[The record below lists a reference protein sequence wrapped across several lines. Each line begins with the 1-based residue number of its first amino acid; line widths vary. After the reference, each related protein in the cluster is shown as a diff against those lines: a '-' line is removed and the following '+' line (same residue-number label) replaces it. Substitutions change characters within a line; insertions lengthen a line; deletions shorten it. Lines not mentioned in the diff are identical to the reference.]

1 MKVAACLFSKAQKML
16 QNIHFSPFLLR
27 EISEI
32 CEIIHEVVLTNK
44 KLRQFKSEV
53 QEATYMKDAF
63 INGAIT
69 RARLFFTPAAVGQIS
84 VIGQKSV
91 KKISCPKNAAKHTF
105 LTLFTP
111 RNF

>member
-1 MKVAACLFSKAQKML
+1 ML

-91 KKISCPKNAAKHTF
+91 KKISCRTWQSLNMTDF
-105 LTLFTP
+105 
-111 RNF
+111 